1 MLVKIAV
8 DIAIKMWMDYLDY
21 KLKYIHLL
29 ILVCNIIKICFIVI
43 PSNVQLHV
51 LFYC

>member
-21 KLKYIHLL
+21 KLKYIHTYLYW
-29 ILVCNIIKICFIVI
+29 FVI
-43 PSNVQLHV
+43 SLKYVSL
-51 LFYC
+51 